1 MAFVP
6 VYGFETT
13 LTAQTA
19 AGAGQLEID
28 FSVAQNLAITLG
40 GNYTYMALSDGL
52 HYEIVL
58 VNSVNAPYLLVTRAQ
73 SGTGTY
79 AFPAGTC
86 LRFIWNVEGI
96 TAITSTN
103 ALTFTGTGAVQI
115 TQTGPHS
122 WTFNVPV
129 PTIIGTSP
137 IEVLG
142 AYPSWDIASTAPTG
156 CCCSGSSSSS
166 SSGNITITG
175 AGIVN
180 VSGSYPNFVIGASGV
195 NLIAG
200 SGISITG
207 TYPTYTISTTIS
219 LSTVVQSISGSS
231 KILLSGPATNPT
243 ISLATTGVG
252 SGTYNGIT
260 YDAYGTITAVN
271 PSYVPVTN
279 IVSTTPALQAI
290 GAAGTYSLSI
300 SYATQTQPGLVQLA
314 PPTVAGSN
322 NSSDNTSAVTP
333 AGINAI
339 LTTLNAGTVS
349 ASSNYAG
356 GSPGIYTNA
365 LSSSVLVNL
374 TGTQK
379 ALITAAVTIN
389 DATNPIP
396 AWGFAVFNGAT
407 LLQALPPI
415 SSAQQVI
422 TFQLVAPF
430 SGNLSL
436 STTALAASST
446 VVGQSI
452 SAVIVPS

>member
-19 AGAGQLEID
+19 AGAGQLQID
-28 FSVAQNLAITLG
+28 FSVAQSLATTLG

-58 VNSVNAPYLLVTRAQ
+58 VNSVNAPNLVVTRGQ

-86 LRFIWNVEGI
+86 VRFVWTVEGI

-103 ALTFTGTGAVQI
+103 TLTFNGTGAVQV

-156 CCCSGSSSSS
+156 CCCSGGGGG
-166 SSGNITITG
+166 SGTITITG
-175 AGIVN
+175 AGIVT
-180 VSGSYPNFVIGASGV
+180 VSGGYPNFVVGASGV

-200 SGISITG
+200 SGITITG
-207 TYPTYTISTTIS
+207 AYPTYTISATGTGGPG
-219 LSTVVQSISGSS
+219 VQSISGSS

-271 PSYVPVTN
+271 TSYVPVTS
-279 IVSTTPALQAI
+279 IVSTTPALHAI
-290 GAAGTYSLSI
+290 GAAGIYSLSI

-314 PPTVAGSN
+314 PPTAAGSN

-339 LTTLNAGTVS
+339 LTTLSTGTIS

-356 GSPGIYTNA
+356 GSPGIYTHA
-365 LSSSVLVNL
+365 LSSSVFVSL

-379 ALITAAVTIN
+379 ALITAAVTIS
-389 DATNPIP
+389 DTTTTIP
-396 AWGFAVFNGAT
+396 PWGFAVFNGPT
-407 LLQALPPI
+407 LLQALPSI
-415 SSAQQVI
+415 RSAQQFI

-436 STTALAASST
+436 STTNLAATST
-446 VVGQSI
+446 VVGQAI